1 VIAVGGIGF
10 ARLWVK
16 SGLCRGARVWVLR
29 SAKVR
34 EAERTAKEKCH
45 TMGAMSAASG
55 QKMNNLSRSAFVRA
69 ASSFLAKVCSAKF

>member
-1 VIAVGGIGF
+1 
-10 ARLWVK
+10 
-16 SGLCRGARVWVLR
+16 
-29 SAKVR
+29 VR